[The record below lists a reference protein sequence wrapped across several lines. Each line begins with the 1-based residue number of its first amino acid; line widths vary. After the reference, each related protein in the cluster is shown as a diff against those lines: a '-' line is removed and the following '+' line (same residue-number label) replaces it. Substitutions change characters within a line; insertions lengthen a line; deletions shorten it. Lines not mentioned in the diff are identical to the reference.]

1 MKRSFLYIA
10 AFLILLSSIGAW
22 AYYYLDYSQWVE
34 KNSTNTTSSGLE
46 KISSETKTWP
56 KVYEHMTPERVSKN
70 DYFKWEFIA
79 NDIAWVYSRRDA
91 IVKDIL
97 VDVWDSVRKWDVLAL
112 LLEPWVEGQ
121 AATTLKSRSTRVDSQ
136 WKILSETKKVLS
148 AKIEEFDGKISEK
161 EVVLNEMI
169 KNYNQKIALSENAYE
184 TKKQSLQLALEKER
198 TVLSTLTTR
207 LKNTKVVEND
217 DVDTLTVQIDNLKN
231 TQTQKK
237 ETLQTELEN
246 LQNKHAEELSDLET
260 NIVQRKEL
268 FQLKMDELYTQ
279 VIPLIYIW
287 EESSI
292 DYDSISKGDLND
304 YFSAKDSVNLSTLLE
319 KVREYQAAKDS
330 FDIDTQYNLLEEVID
345 YTLIGLES
353 TLFSL
358 GDTEETTVTSYIWKA
373 QTYKSILVS
382 QKELYSDTQSDVT
395 VLKAGQKKEKESIE
409 SAIEQIDADTLAQIV
424 NLQKQ
429 TETQQIQWT
438 VNTDDIQKQIE
449 EQVSKISL
457 LESDIALYKDENSV
471 ALIRS
476 EKSLKTWALQAEIAT
491 LRKSK
496 KLLIAN
502 ENMKITRAWNDL
514 LEAKADLDKEYVES
528 KDYRIISP
536 FTGIVS
542 KRDLEV
548 WQKVTQSKEAF
559 RLIWVATDLAKWAKK
574 EVKFYVPEYLLSEIT
589 IGKEINFSTTDDS
602 GKLYTAKV
610 WRISPEI
617 DSETLTVTVQAKV
630 QGNLSLPH
638 KSTLRVWLET
648 KENTF
653 KVPASAIYNKWERK
667 IVYYKKENGKLW
679 VKDITI
685 ISDDWEFALVAW
697 EFDETL
703 KVVTT
708 AIFVK

>member
-1 MKRSFLYIA
+1 M
-10 AFLILLSSIGAW
+10 LSIIGTW
-22 AYYYLDYSQWVE
+22 AYYYLDFSQWSE
-34 KNSTNTTSSGLE
+34 KSSPNTTSDASE
-46 KISSETKTWP
+46 KTSTDTKKWP
-56 KVYEHMTPERVSKN
+56 KIYEHMNPERISKN

-97 VDVWDSVRKWDVLAL
+97 VDVWDKVKKWDVLAL

-121 AATTLKSRSTRVDSQ
+121 AASTLKSRSTRVDSQ
-136 WKILSETKKVLS
+136 WKILAEAKKVLS

-161 EVVLNEMI
+161 EIVLNEMI

-184 TKKQSLQLALEKER
+184 TKKQSLQLALEKEKK
-198 TVLSTLTTR
+198 VLSTLTTR
-207 LKNTKVVEND
+207 LKNIKVVEND

-231 TQTQKK
+231 TQAQKK
-237 ETLQTELEN
+237 ETLKIELEN
-246 LQNKHAEELSDLET
+246 LQDKHTEELSDLET
-260 NIVQRKEL
+260 NIIQRKEL

-287 EESSI
+287 EESNI

-304 YFSAKDSVNLSTLLE
+304 YFSGKDSVNLSTLLE
-319 KVREYQAAKDS
+319 KVREYQAIKDT
-330 FDIDTQYNLLEEVID
+330 FDVDTQYNLLGEILK
-345 YTLIGLES
+345 YTTIGLES
-353 TLFSL
+353 TIFSI
-358 GDTEETTVTSYIWKA
+358 GDTEEATVTSYLWKA
-373 QTYKSILVS
+373 QAYKSALVS
-382 QKELYSDTQSDVT
+382 QKELYSDTQSDVSI
-395 VLKAGQKKEKESIE
+395 LKAGQKKETESIE
-409 SAIEQIDADTLAQIV
+409 SAIEQIDADTVAQII
-424 NLQKQ
+424 NLQKR
-429 TETQQIQWT
+429 TETQQTKGW
-438 VNTDDIQKQIE
+438 VGTDDIQKQIE
-449 EQVSKISL
+449 EQVSKISS

-471 ALIRS
+471 ELIRS
-476 EKSLKTWALQAEIAT
+476 EKSLKTWTLQAEIAT

-514 LEAKADLDKEYVES
+514 SEAKADLNKEYVES

-536 FTGIVS
+536 FTGTIS

-548 WQKVTQSKEAF
+548 WQKVTQNKEAF

-617 DSETLTVTVQAKV
+617 DSETLTVMVQAKV
-630 QGNLSLPH
+630 RDNLSLPH
-638 KSTLRVWLET
+638 KATLRVWLET

-653 KVPASAIYNKWERK
+653 KVPASTIYSKWERK
-667 IVYYKKENGKLW
+667 IIYYKKENGKLW